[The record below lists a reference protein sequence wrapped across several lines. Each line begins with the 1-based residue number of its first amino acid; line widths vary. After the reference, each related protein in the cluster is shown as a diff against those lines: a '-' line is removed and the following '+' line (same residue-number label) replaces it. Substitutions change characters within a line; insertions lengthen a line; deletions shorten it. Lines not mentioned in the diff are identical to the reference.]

1 MLEVKL
7 GKISQKEIAK
17 RYQIGT
23 DSITRWQRE
32 LRERGSLSPKKIE
45 GRKPK
50 ISIEEFKKY
59 VDQNGE
65 KDQYK
70 MAAELGISQSGVS
83 RYLRKIN
90 YTRKK
95 NRIYTEKGTRK
106 RGKHLSGNSKRFH
119 KRN

>member
-95 NRIYTEKGTRK
+95 NRIYTEKGIRK